1 MKIIGLPFDI
11 AWENPTANI
20 LCIDQKMEGLEGD
33 IIVLPEMWVTG
44 FSMNAERVAQD
55 MEGPAVQAMQRW
67 ATQKDALVLGSLA
80 IKEGDDYFNRALAVF
95 PTGEMK
101 HYNKQHLFSYAQE
114 GEHYTSG
121 TTAEIFEYKGLRILM
136 QVCYDLRFPESA
148 RCSQDRPL
156 DLLVYMAN
164 WPARR
169 SYAWQQLLIARAI
182 ENQAYCIGVNRVG
195 LDGNGHYYDGRSMVI
210 DYGGKVGDLAGAQGD
225 VVTMELDLNALR
237 KFRAQFPFLNDIV

>member
-11 AWENPTANI
+11 AWENPTDNV
-20 LCIDQKMEGLEGD
+20 LCIEQKMEGLEGD
-33 IIVLPEMWVTG
+33 IIVLPEMWATG
-44 FSMNAERVAQD
+44 FSMNAERVAQE

-95 PTGEMK
+95 PTGEIK
-101 HYNKQHLFSYAQE
+101 HYNKQHLFSYAEE

-121 TTAEIFEYKGLRILM
+121 TSAEIFEYKGLRILM

-148 RCSQDRPL
+148 RYRLDRPL

-195 LDGNGHYYDGRSMVI
+195 LDGNGHYYNGPSMGI
-210 DYGGKVGDLAGAQGD
+210 DFSGKVVSFTGAQANVISMD
-225 VVTMELDLNALR
+225 LDDAALR
-237 KFRAQFPFLNDIV
+237 KFRADFPFLKDIV